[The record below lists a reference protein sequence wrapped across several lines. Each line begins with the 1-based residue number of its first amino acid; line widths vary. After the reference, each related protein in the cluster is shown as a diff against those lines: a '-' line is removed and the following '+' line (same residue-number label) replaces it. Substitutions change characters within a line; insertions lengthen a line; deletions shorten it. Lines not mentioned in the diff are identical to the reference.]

1 MEWHPFA
8 ERFPMLQGDE
18 WEAFKASLKRS
29 KGNRQPIIF
38 RTVKG
43 KKQGLD
49 GRNRSKACEE
59 LGLKCREQ
67 EEIVDDSEVK
77 EFILDCNLRRR
88 HMTPELR
95 KEIVAEL
102 RADGKSTRAIAEAV
116 GVSKDTV
123 RNDLKNSGGD
133 NSPPAGITG
142 TDGKTYPSRAERLGL
157 NAKPTPPKIEP
168 NTEESLVE
176 ESKPESR
183 EDEIKRINSV
193 IESYCRRL
201 WAMIDEIPEDVWLGD
216 MGRKEGARQK
226 IKDACGTLRT
236 AKCHCVCPICQGSGE
251 GCKPCIG
258 SGRMPKV
265 NYDRSV

>member
-1 MEWHPFA
+1 MAALTKHQATE
-8 ERFPMLQGDE
+8 LQRLESIIEEGIKTFVE
-18 WEAFKASLKRS
+18 VGSALLEIRKQELYLPHETFEEYCKARWSIGKS
-29 KGNRQPIIF
+29 HANRLMQA
-38 RTVKG
+38 
-43 KKQGLD
+43 
-49 GRNRSKACEE
+49 S
-59 LGLKCREQ
+59 
-67 EEIVDDSEVK
+67 EIVG
-77 EFILDCNLRRR
+77 NLRQDLSGTSPIGEVCDKDGSKLPETETQARPLAKLPR
-88 HMTPELR
+88 EEQTPAW
-95 KEIVAEL
+95 K
-102 RADGKSTRAIAEAV
+102 EAV
-116 GVSKDTV
+116 ETAP
-123 RNDLKNSGGD
+123 N
-133 NSPPAGITG
+133 
-142 TDGKTYPSRAERLGL
+142 GKVTAAHVETIVQSRAERLGL

-201 WAMIDEIPEDVWLGD
+201 WAMIDEIPEDVWLSD
-216 MGRKEGARQK
+216 MGRNEGARQK